1 VEEELGRAVRKCEE
15 LKKET
20 IKLAKEKTEV
30 QLASKVTKE
39 REIATE
45 MKNQIET
52 ALFES
57 DLRNLK
63 DSFKVGRKISEFESK
78 HS

>member
-1 VEEELGRAVRKCEE
+1 MRKCEE

-20 IKLAKEKTEV
+20 VKLTKEKGEL
-30 QLASKVTKE
+30 QLTNKIVKE
-39 REIATE
+39 KEISTE

-52 ALFES
+52 TILES
-57 DLRNLK
+57 DLRSLK
-63 DSFKVGRKISEFESK
+63 DACKVGRKISDFESK